1 MDKKELEPLRARSDA
16 KLRYARIHLDE
27 LRAAPATNREDFDC
41 AHKEA
46 FLYHLVS
53 AKEAFVGELN
63 VYYQC
68 GLPADGMSLG
78 NMHEALKRKDRTS
91 PEEAELYKLEKD
103 DTSWLSVAKEMRDY
117 STHVAAV
124 ARNFYIRVG
133 VESWESLRNP
143 KTDQEIPGHFLDVF
157 AGWLNKMESLL
168 ERLRKSAIAT
178 NRSGLGLP

>member
-1 MDKKELEPLRARSDA
+1 MAIGQGADDLILAQIQGLGSRTIVVIPGREPKGPTDPSIVETILSDSLKE
-16 KLRYARIHLDE
+16 
-27 LRAAPATNREDFDC
+27 REF
-41 AHKEA
+41 
-46 FLYHLVS
+46 
-53 AKEAFVGELN
+53 
-63 VYYQC
+63 
-68 GLPADGMSLG
+68 
-78 NMHEALKRKDRTS
+78 EALKRKDRTS